1 MTMGISMNIKT
12 SNLNMSKSQSSKS
25 TNLYLQTAKKW
36 LHLTAWLWVV
46 CNGSRLMGHDQ
57 IPGAPQRQPIAI
69 VGATVHT
76 ICGETLQAATVL
88 FENGK
93 LTQVSSQVQLPADT
107 RVIDASGKHVYP
119 GLIEANS
126 DLGLVEINSI
136 RASIDSNETGNFNPN
151 VQALVAFNP
160 DSELI
165 PVGRAGGVLTALS
178 APDGGLISGRSSLML
193 LDGWSRDDM
202 LLQADVGMHVRW
214 PSNTTDLKLLTE
226 FFEQALRYGL
236 SVKASSAHPAEP
248 RSGQPRDLRLES
260 LQAVLQGQLP
270 VIVSVNELDAI
281 RNAIA
286 FKTRFG
292 LKMIISGGTDACE
305 CAQLL
310 KSESIPVIVTAVY
323 SNPTRRH
330 SAYDEAYTFPKRLH
344 EAGIDFCISA
354 GGRFG
359 ANSIRNLPYNAATAA
374 AYGLPER
381 LALRAITLSPAEIL
395 GVSHRIGSLQVGSD
409 ATLLITD
416 GNILET
422 FTQVEQAFIQGRA
435 VDLSSRHTQLYRK
448 YAEKY
453 ERSND

>member
-1 MTMGISMNIKT
+1 
-12 SNLNMSKSQSSKS
+12 MSKCQLVNSRYF
-25 TNLYLQTAKKW
+25 YLQATVKRLSLTVW
-36 LHLTAWLWVV
+36 LCVV
-46 CNGSRLMGHDQ
+46 WNVIPAHGHDQ
-57 IPGAPQRQPIAI
+57 IPGAPQNEPVAI

-76 ICGETLQAATVL
+76 VSGETLHGATVL
-88 FENGK
+88 FENGQ
-93 LTQVSSQVQLPADT
+93 LTHVGGQTQLPDNT
-107 RVIDASGKHVYP
+107 RVIDANGKHVYP
-119 GLIEANS
+119 GLVEANS

-136 RASIDSNETGNFNPN
+136 RASIDSSETGNFNPN

-178 APDGGLISGRSSLML
+178 APAGGLISGRSSLML

-202 LLQADVGMHVRW
+202 LLQSDVGMHVRW
-214 PSNTTDLKLLTE
+214 PRSTTDLKQLTE
-226 FFEQALRYGL
+226 FFEQAQRYGL
-236 SVKASSAHPAEP
+236 STNFPGSSPTELEG
-248 RSGQPRDLRLES
+248 RQPRDLRLES
-260 LQAVLQGQLP
+260 LQAVLRGDLP
-270 VIVSVNELDAI
+270 VIVSANELDAI
-281 RNAIA
+281 RSAIA

-292 LKMIISGGTDACE
+292 LKMIIAGGTDACA
-305 CAQLL
+305 CADLL
-310 KSESIPVIVTAVY
+310 RAESVPVIVTAVY

-330 SAYDEAYTFPKRLH
+330 SSYDEAYTFPKRLH
-344 EAGIDFCISA
+344 EAGLKFCISA

-381 LALRAITLSPAEIL
+381 IAVRSITLSPAEIL
-395 GVSHRIGSLQVGSD
+395 GVSNRIGSLQVGRD

-422 FTQVEQAFIQGRA
+422 FTQVEQAFIQGRV

-448 YAEKY
+448 YSEKY
-453 ERSND
+453 ERIND